1 MEDFMKKIKNE
12 NQKTFSDLTN
22 KSWFKDGDNIKVGET
37 FQKIMS
43 GDFQVLD
50 VKEILFG
57 SEYQTWNIV
66 ITKDEKI
73 HILKSSRELK

>member
-1 MEDFMKKIKNE
+1 MAKKKIENE
-12 NQKTFSDLTN
+12 KTFSDLTN
-22 KSWFKDGDNIKVGET
+22 KSWFKEKETIKVGDS

-43 GDFQVLD
+43 GEFQVLD

-57 SEYQTWNIV
+57 FEYQTWNIV

>member
-1 MEDFMKKIKNE
+1 MAKKKIENE
-12 NQKTFSDLTN
+12 KTFSDLTN
-22 KSWFKDGDNIKVGET
+22 KSWFKEKETIKVGDS

-43 GDFQVLD
+43 GEFQVLD

-57 SEYQTWNIV
+57 FEYQTWNIV

-73 HILKSSRELK
+73 HVLKSSRELK